1 MSFYL
6 SNVVKWNSAYVSV
19 VLLYAIRWRTKCV
32 NECKIAHCAVMCTPF
47 RLCRLPKLQPW
58 EIYYSFGVWAIHKI
72 LRNNHIFPFIW
83 MLRNGSEYLLRNV
96 VAVCYKSLEATRSKK
111 ALKWCTRHHKSTS
124 FRIFFFFSFC
134 AFNSLLTLSRFRF
147 RCSGHFMVKKHLKLG
162 QTDDPVWQETNE
174 AKQFTFTSISL
185 FTIAFVRHKKRQ
197 RVREAW
203 IKNKITPRIML
214 LLSFLCASYGFNS

>member
-58 EIYYSFGVWAIHKI
+58 EIYYSFSVWAIHKI

-96 VAVCYKSLEATRSKK
+96 VTVCYKSLEATRSKK

-124 FRIFFFFSFC
+124 FRIFF
-134 AFNSLLTLSRFRF
+134 LLLLLLCFQLST
-147 RCSGHFMVKKHLKLG
+147 S
-162 QTDDPVWQETNE
+162 
-174 AKQFTFTSISL
+174 SISL
-185 FTIAFVRHKKRQ
+185 SVSLLRTFYGEKASEAGTDRRFGVAGNQWSQTIYIHIHIAFYHCVCQ
-197 RVREAW
+197 
-203 IKNKITPRIML
+203 T
-214 LLSFLCASYGFNS
+214 